1 MFKKLTMTKQL
12 LISNLLYGVFLVV
25 LLGFLVSAKNE
36 PIQFGEQELTGNEF
50 QRPVQNLL
58 IHVAEHKILIQR
70 AKLTSLPI
78 SAAAADLQTKI
89 DNEIGELKRAEQ
101 DNTAALKMTEQDL
114 ADRKR
119 SHMTVA
125 NFKNEWNQIKTSLGS
140 LSADD
145 SNTKHAHLVAD
156 LRMFLVHSG
165 DTSNLILDPDLDSY
179 YLMDSTNI
187 ALPQLLDRIQEAYTY
202 LEPIL
207 VSRHITQEQRTQLG
221 MYAAFMQASDLDRV
235 TGNTSTSVNED
246 KNFYG
251 GSPTLQASLPSSTAM
266 LVSAVAPFIE
276 YLHKIAEAK
285 NAGELGGMGLVKNID
300 IAMDPVL
307 AAGYTALST
316 SSKVWFLQA
325 AELDVLLKNRVGKY
339 YKDKHWALAASIL
352 TLLLF
357 GFFSYFFS
365 KSISGE
371 LRIVIQA
378 LKGNSVEV
386 AGASNQLRSISQILS
401 SGATE
406 AAASV
411 EETVSSLDV
420 LAQKVTLNAEH
431 ASEAS
436 TLSQSGKAAAEQGD
450 AELRNLITAMAG
462 ISESS
467 KKIEDIINVIDDI
480 AFQTNLLAL
489 NAAVEAARA
498 GEQGKGF
505 AVVAEAVRNLAQ
517 RSAAAAK
524 EISSL
529 IKNGVS
535 QIDKGSK
542 IADDSAVVLKNIVTF
557 VKKVSDLNNE
567 IAEASREQSSGII
580 QLNKAMTQFDQT
592 TQSNASSAEEA
603 SASAEKMHQQA
614 GALRSLIQ
622 SLDIMV
628 NGGTDGDWGK
638 YQTTVNAKAGFK
650 KAA

>member
-1 MFKKLTMTKQL
+1 
-12 LISNLLYGVFLVV
+12 
-25 LLGFLVSAKNE
+25 
-36 PIQFGEQELTGNEF
+36 
-50 QRPVQNLL
+50 
-58 IHVAEHKILIQR
+58 
-70 AKLTSLPI
+70 
-78 SAAAADLQTKI
+78 
-89 DNEIGELKRAEQ
+89 
-101 DNTAALKMTEQDL
+101 
-114 ADRKR
+114 
-119 SHMTVA
+119 
-125 NFKNEWNQIKTSLGS
+125 
-140 LSADD
+140 
-145 SNTKHAHLVAD
+145 
-156 LRMFLVHSG
+156 
-165 DTSNLILDPDLDSY
+165 
-179 YLMDSTNI
+179 
-187 ALPQLLDRIQEAYTY
+187 
-202 LEPIL
+202 
-207 VSRHITQEQRTQLG
+207 
-221 MYAAFMQASDLDRV
+221 
-235 TGNTSTSVNED
+235 
-246 KNFYG
+246 
-251 GSPTLQASLPSSTAM
+251 
-266 LVSAVAPFIE
+266 
-276 YLHKIAEAK
+276 
-285 NAGELGGMGLVKNID
+285 
-300 IAMDPVL
+300 
-307 AAGYTALST
+307 
-316 SSKVWFLQA
+316 
-325 AELDVLLKNRVGKY
+325 
-339 YKDKHWALAASIL
+339 
-352 TLLLF
+352 F